1 MTTEYLIVL
10 GLILVV
16 PLSLSFNRHLL
27 LYKSPRRLFGTL
39 LFVCVPFWIWDVIA
53 TARGHWS
60 FNPSYVLGIV
70 FLGLPLEEWLFFAVI
85 AFVSVFTWESI
96 KVIRRSER

>member
-10 GLILVV
+10 GLIVVV
-16 PLSLSFNRHLL
+16 PLSLSFNRNLH
-27 LYKSPRRLFGTL
+27 LYKSPRRLLGAL
-39 LFVCVPFWIWDVIA
+39 LCVCVPFWTWDVIA

-70 FLGLPLEEWLFFAVI
+70 FLGIPLEEWLFFAVI

-96 KVIRRSER
+96 KVLRRRKQ